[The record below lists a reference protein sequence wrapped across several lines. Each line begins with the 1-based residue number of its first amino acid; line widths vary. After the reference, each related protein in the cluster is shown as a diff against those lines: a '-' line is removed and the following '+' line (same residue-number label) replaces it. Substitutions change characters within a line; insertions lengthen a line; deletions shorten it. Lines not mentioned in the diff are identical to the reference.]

1 LDDSKPLFFGHY
13 WMQGIPSLTSNKLTC
28 LDFSI
33 AKGGALCGYRFD
45 GESELQAARLRWV
58 S

>member
-1 LDDSKPLFFGHY
+1 
-13 WMQGIPSLTSNKLTC
+13 MQGPPSLTSNKLTC

-33 AKGGALCGYRFD
+33 AKGGVLCGYRFD
-45 GESELQAARLRWV
+45 GESELQTPRLRWV